1 MTIDP
6 SNVVVIA
13 RREYV
18 ARGRTRTFKA
28 TTVLLV
34 IVGLVV
40 ALAPV
45 ILQYFDKGSTGT
57 TIEVSVGDSKPTVD
71 VAAALNALLNVS
83 PTAATTGGSGGTG
96 TGAGSGA
103 AGSQA
108 PQYRV
113 VTTTDIAGARLRV
126 ADGKSGGL
134 LIVTRNAAG
143 ELEFAYATKASAID
157 RTSLLVRQAA
167 GTIAVQ
173 DRLTSAGIPPID
185 QAKLFAGPTYTV
197 QAPDGSAPTG
207 PSSPDGFV
215 NQFAGGFV
223 LAIVLFMAII
233 LYGQWVA
240 YSVVEEKSSRV
251 MEVILGAATPF
262 ELLGGKVIG
271 VGALAVTQYVI
282 VGIPATVALLLQPQ
296 IAALVLGGTA
306 GSIALPAG
314 ISISL
319 LLAFGVFFVLGFAL
333 YAALYAGAAALV
345 SRTED
350 INQIVAPLTLVAA
363 AGYLVAV
370 YSSTGLLDPNSK
382 LVVIMSYVPFF
393 SPYLMLSR
401 MGAGLVGP
409 LEVAVAIAILAVS
422 VPLAIWV
429 AARFYS
435 AGVLMYGQ
443 RPSLRLMV
451 RVLRGRA

>member
-1 MTIDP
+1 M
-6 SNVVVIA
+6 
-13 RREYV
+13 
-18 ARGRTRTFKA
+18 
-28 TTVLLV
+28 
-34 IVGLVV
+34 
-40 ALAPV
+40 APV
-45 ILQYFDKGSTGT
+45 ILQYFDQGSTGT

-83 PTAATTGGSGGTG
+83 PTPAATGGTG

-113 VTTTDIAGARLRV
+113 VTTTDIPGARLRV
-126 ADGKSGGL
+126 ADGKTAGL

-157 RTSLLVRQAA
+157 RTSLLVRQAV
-167 GTIAVQ
+167 GTIAVE
-173 DRLTSAGIPPID
+173 DRLTSAGIPPTD

-207 PSSPDGFV
+207 PSSPEGFV

-271 VGALAVTQYVI
+271 VGALAVTQYVV
-282 VGIPATVALLLQPQ
+282 VGIPAAVALLLQPQ

-314 ISISL
+314 ISI
-319 LLAFGVFFVLGFAL
+319 
-333 YAALYAGAAALV
+333 
-345 SRTED
+345 
-350 INQIVAPLTLVAA
+350 
-363 AGYLVAV
+363 
-370 YSSTGLLDPNSK
+370 
-382 LVVIMSYVPFF
+382 
-393 SPYLMLSR
+393 
-401 MGAGLVGP
+401 
-409 LEVAVAIAILAVS
+409 
-422 VPLAIWV
+422 
-429 AARFYS
+429 
-435 AGVLMYGQ
+435 
-443 RPSLRLMV
+443 
-451 RVLRGRA
+451 